1 MDGPNAMTL
10 SHIMYIFMKL
20 WITHRSKRSVGEG
33 RQSVIMNLMKVVDES
48 LLEVREFLDEAE
60 NFEEEEENTEENTV
74 VLLMKA
80 VDKG

>member
-1 MDGPNAMTL
+1 M
-10 SHIMYIFMKL
+10 IY
-20 WITHRSKRSVGEG
+20 RSKRSVGEG

-60 NFEEEEENTEENTV
+60 NFEEEEEENTEENTV

>member
-1 MDGPNAMTL
+1 
-10 SHIMYIFMKL
+10 MKL

-60 NFEEEEENTEENTV
+60 NFEEGEENTENTENTV
-74 VLLMKA
+74 VLLMNA

>member
-1 MDGPNAMTL
+1 M
-10 SHIMYIFMKL
+10 IY
-20 WITHRSKRSVGEG
+20 RSKRSVGEG

-60 NFEEEEENTEENTV
+60 NFEEDEENAEENTV

-80 VDKG
+80 VDKGLRTHSCGVASKVII

>member
-1 MDGPNAMTL
+1 
-10 SHIMYIFMKL
+10 MKL
-20 WITHRSKRSVGEG
+20 WITLRSKRSVGEG